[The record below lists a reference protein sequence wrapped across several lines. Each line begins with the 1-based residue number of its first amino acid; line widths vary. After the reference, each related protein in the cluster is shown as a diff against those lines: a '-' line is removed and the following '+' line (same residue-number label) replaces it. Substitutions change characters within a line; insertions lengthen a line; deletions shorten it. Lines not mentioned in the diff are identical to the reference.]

1 MHLEAENLVQR
12 NTESNISS
20 KPIYDIHMRTSE
32 RERAPCLKF
41 NVKCDTASRFVVVC
55 VLFSELFSLGLLEH
69 IYTGA
74 FLFFFS
80 LFAVQI
86 KALSW
91 SPKTELDEAAVETG
105 AERRLTRL
113 SAICLFQLFYGLRFD
128 PLSWPKLITLD
139 KPYPYLN
146 THGGLLSIIGMPD
159 RQKSFY
165 QHRGKG
171 KSVNKPDF
179 GAAHADAGKAKLLSS

>member
-1 MHLEAENLVQR
+1 MFLAAGYLA
-12 NTESNISS
+12 
-20 KPIYDIHMRTSE
+20 D
-32 RERAPCLKF
+32 CF
-41 NVKCDTASRFVVVC
+41 
-55 VLFSELFSLGLLEH
+55 LGLDKAYLH
-69 IYTGA
+69 QSI
-74 FLFFFS
+74 F

-86 KALSW
+86 KLLSW
-91 SPKTELDEAAVETG
+91 SSKTELDEAAVEWG
-105 AERRLTRL
+105 QSGVPRL

-146 THGGLLSIIGMPD
+146 THSGLLPIIGMPD

-171 KSVNKPDF
+171 KSVNNPDF
-179 GAAHADAGKAKLLSS
+179 EPAHADAGKAKLLSS

>member
-1 MHLEAENLVQR
+1 MFLAAGYLA
-12 NTESNISS
+12 
-20 KPIYDIHMRTSE
+20 D
-32 RERAPCLKF
+32 CF
-41 NVKCDTASRFVVVC
+41 
-55 VLFSELFSLGLLEH
+55 LGLDKAYLH
-69 IYTGA
+69 QSV
-74 FLFFFS
+74 F

-86 KALSW
+86 KLLSW
-91 SPKTELDEAAVETG
+91 SSKTELDEAAVEQGQSGVTH
-105 AERRLTRL
+105 L

-146 THGGLLSIIGMPD
+146 THSGLLSIIGMPD

-171 KSVNKPDF
+171 KSVNNPDF
-179 GAAHADAGKAKLLSS
+179 EPVHADAGEAKLLSS